1 MKNVSSANSFINK
14 SVKLPVFEHKA
25 KGLIDPQVK
34 KYTKEEYDKMDED
47 DKKRCRFV
55 GRSNNDAS
63 ANGGL
68 VFADA
73 SYGSAYSSTDIGSRL
88 AFKSRDLAIYCG
100 KQFIDI
106 WINYL
111 FK

>member
-1 MKNVSSANSFINK
+1 MRVRSDPKNEVAASHTNEIT
-14 SVKLPVFEHKA
+14 E
-25 KGLIDPQVK
+25 KGGGFQ
-34 KYTKEEYDKMDED
+34 
-47 DKKRCRFV
+47 RCRFV
-55 GRSNNDAS
+55 GRSNSS
-63 ANGGL
+63 ALAYGGL
-68 VFADA
+68 VYANA
-73 SYGSAYSSTDIGSRL
+73 SFGSAYSNANIGSRL